1 MSKAKFM
8 QFKQKLSFSNEYD
21 MYQITNPCF
30 LSLGIHVL
38 NFFIIQKKNVR
49 YTFKQFHWPFLTT
62 HSGFWLINILLR
74 KFDNSSGKEM
84 KMIKK
89 KIFDEKQKNAKKVH
103 ANIM

>member
-49 YTFKQFHWPFLTT
+49 YTFKQFHWQFLTT

-89 KIFDEKQKNAKKVH
+89 KIFDEKKMPRKYML
-103 ANIM
+103 I